1 MTALKRIQ
9 KSVVDKRLLNDRGLP
24 NFNINFYIVNR
35 RGDYAGVT
43 MYNPDGKLT
52 FAVCDDKG
60 ARTETLETLLPG
72 RP

>member
-1 MTALKRIQ
+1 MTGLKRIQ
-9 KSVVDKRLLNDRGLP
+9 ANTVKRLQNDRGLP
-24 NFNINFYIVNR
+24 NFNINFYIVNK